1 MNPTRRPDA
10 TLFRAQQAEEEVRK
24 LREEVTL
31 LRVKLLE
38 LTQRHQET
46 RETLERERQFFVE
59 DLKLAKE
66 LLEKLGALGDAGAV

>member
-10 TLFRAQQAEEEVRK
+10 TLFRAQAAEEEVRK

-66 LLEKLGALGDAGAV
+66 LLEKLGAV